1 MAKSSETDRSDVRPP
16 AQKRVR
22 ADRLNLTD
30 EERALLPDPDW
41 VTEDDADFIIARRAE
56 QEPGKR
62 AGLEQVLR
70 ENGIK
75 SPVGIRY
82 ATASAEKPKK
92 QLLKAAKK

>member
-1 MAKSSETDRSDVRPP
+1 MRLSITAVARSSKSGRSGPGAA

-30 EERALLPDPDW
+30 EECALLPDPEW

-62 AGLEQVLR
+62 ASLEQVLR
-70 ENGIK
+70 ENGI
-75 SPVGIRY
+75 
-82 ATASAEKPKK
+82 
-92 QLLKAAKK
+92 Q